1 MFEVQHFE
9 AGGLVTEFQVKI
21 ESTARKAFD
30 KQESILLNSDCSG
43 QDVNV
48 ERIPSAG
55 LHLILGPEPARN
67 LADDQWQFSPWNLG
81 RAIFIVESQI
91 MYLMRVITALE
102 RSRRSEVVLC
112 VITAPER
119 LRNSDVIFDLN
130 PFPGQK
136 VDHCGRKPKAFA
148 TANLASHCL
157 LAGGKGGGNVLN
169 LRLSPFS
176 SGIKQHRHH
185 L

>member
-1 MFEVQHFE
+1 MIEGQHFE

-30 KQESILLNSDCSG
+30 KQEFILLNSDRSG

-48 ERIPSAG
+48 ERMLSAG

-81 RAIFIVESQI
+81 RAVFIIESQI
-91 MYLMRVITALE
+91 VYLMSVITALE
-102 RSRRSEVVLC
+102 R
-112 VITAPER
+112 
-119 LRNSDVIFDLN
+119 LRNSDAVFDLYS
-130 PFPGQK
+130 FRGGK

-157 LAGGKGGGNVLN
+157 LAGGEGGGNVLN
-169 LRLSPFS
+169 LRLSLFS
-176 SGIKQHRHH
+176 SGTKQHRHH